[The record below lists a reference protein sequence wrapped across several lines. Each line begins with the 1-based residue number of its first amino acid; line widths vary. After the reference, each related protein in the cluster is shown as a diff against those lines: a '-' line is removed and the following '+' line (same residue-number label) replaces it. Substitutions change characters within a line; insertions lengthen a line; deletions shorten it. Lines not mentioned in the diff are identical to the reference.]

1 MFNKS
6 IRIGRILGIPIRLD
20 YSWLIIFVFLT
31 FQLAQEIFNKYGYRL
46 GNSEFR
52 YFISAVTAIL
62 LFVCVLLHELGH
74 SYVALRKGISIRS
87 ITLFIFG
94 GVAEITQEP
103 RTAIE
108 EFEIAAAGPLVS
120 VAIAAVCWSL
130 ETLSP
135 ILHFP
140 LWVVF
145 ILIYLTQVN
154 ITFILFNMI
163 PGFPLDGGR
172 IFRAAMWKATG
183 DLKKSTHIASIMGQV
198 VGFFWIFV
206 GLIVFWLYSTVSGAI
221 LFIIGLFLIQAAK
234 SSYQQVLVRSALS
247 GIKIRELMT
256 HPVTFINSW
265 LTIDELVNDYFI
277 RYPYSSFPVMD
288 DGVLKGIVLA
298 HDAKQIPRME
308 WINRRVTD
316 ILRPIDEK
324 YIVSEE
330 LDAVDALTKMLH
342 QDIQELFVIKNQE
355 VIGIVTLRNVM
366 SLFKMKTDL
375 GN

>member
-1 MFNKS
+1 M
-6 IRIGRILGIPIRLD
+6 D